1 MKGINLKFILLM
13 LAFVVTTI
21 NYAQQKKDLLT
32 EIKGDTTV
40 YHLNIN
46 KTKVNLAGKK
56 VNAMS
61 INGSIPGPTLKFKEG
76 GFAVIY
82 VRNNMDVET
91 SVHWHGLL
99 VPNYYD
105 GVPYLTTPP
114 IRPGH
119 TEKYEF
125 PLKQSG
131 TYWYHGHTGL
141 QEQIGVYG
149 SIIIEPKEKKIAY
162 DKDLVLVFS
171 DWTNEKPSSVLKT
184 LKRGSN
190 WYNIKKG
197 TSTPLNEVLKRRAFS
212 AQLKFWK
219 QRMESAGIADIYY
232 PAFLVNGKPV
242 QNYTDF
248 KPGEKVRLRIIN
260 AGASTSFWLTFG
272 GDTPTLVSAD
282 GKNIVPVKR
291 NKTFIAIAETYD
303 FIVTIPENGRI
314 EIRATSQDGTGKT
327 SAFLGTGKKL
337 VALDV
342 PKPDKIEMMKKI
354 AKMDMKMG
362 APALVFNSRK
372 SDPYKMMKKY
382 GMKMSSS
389 KNKKMAGMDM
399 IMKRTSKN
407 LFSKYNYDYLKSPNK
422 TSFSKDIPVKNILL
436 NLTGNMQRYVWSLN
450 GKPLSEAD
458 KIKIKSGEVT
468 RITLNN
474 LTMMSHP
481 MHLHGHFF
489 RVINKNGDYSP
500 LKHTV
505 NVGPMQKVTIEFYGN
520 ESGDW
525 FFHCHILYHL
535 VGGMARVVS
544 YGTPR
549 DTRLKMYPV
558 SKIIDETN
566 RFYSWSNADIAS
578 HMIGFNFTTS
588 NIRNQFNITTEYGWN
603 KNLESE
609 ITYERYLQSYFRIF
623 GGVNF
628 ENTSKDNLNNI
639 TTTAVIGMR
648 YLTPY
653 LFNLDVRIDSKLR
666 PDISLSRSI
675 MIFPRTVIFGYYE
688 YKANFNWSNKLPS
701 GINYQK
707 DITWNSGLE
716 YIISKNISVFGSYDN
731 RFGAG
736 GGFSFRF

>member
-1 MKGINLKFILLM
+1 MKKINLKSVLIIL
-13 LAFVVTTI
+13 AVVTTTI
-21 NYAQQKKDLLT
+21 NYAQQKSHLLT
-32 EIKGDTTV
+32 KIKGDTII
-40 YHLNIN
+40 YHLEIN
-46 KTKVNLAGKK
+46 NTKVNLAGKK
-56 VNAMS
+56 VNAMAV
-61 INGSIPGPTLKFKEG
+61 NGSIPGPTLRFKEG

-82 VRNNMDVET
+82 VKNNMNVET
-91 SVHWHGLL
+91 SIHWHGLL

-119 TEKYEF
+119 IEKYEF

-131 TYWYHGHTGL
+131 TYWYHSHTGL

-149 SIIIEPKEKKIAY
+149 SIIIEPKEKKLDY

-184 LKRGSN
+184 LKRGSD

-197 TSTPLNEVLKRRAFS
+197 TSTPLNKVLKRNAFGS
-212 AQLKFWK
+212 QLKFWK
-219 QRMESAGIADIYY
+219 QRMESADIADIYY
-232 PAFLVNGKPV
+232 PTFLVNGKPI
-242 QNYTDF
+242 QNYTNF
-248 KPGEKVRLRIIN
+248 KPGEKVRLRIID

-272 GDTPTLVSAD
+272 GNTPTLVAAD
-282 GKNIVPVKR
+282 GKDVVPVKR

-303 FIVTIPENGRI
+303 FIVTIPKSGKI

-337 VALDV
+337 VALTV
-342 PKPDKIEMMKKI
+342 PKPDKIDMMKKI
-354 AKMDMKMG
+354 AKMKMKMG
-362 APALVFNSRK
+362 APAIIFNPRK

-389 KNKKMAGMDM
+389 KNDKMANMNM
-399 IMKRTSKN
+399 PMKKTDKN

-422 TSFSKDIPVKNILL
+422 TNFNKDIPVKNILL

-458 KIKIKSGEVT
+458 KIKIKLGEVT

-520 ESGDW
+520 ENGDW

-535 VGGMARVVS
+535 VGGMARIIS

-549 DTRLKMYPV
+549 DTRLKMYPI

-566 RFYSWSNADIAS
+566 QFYSWSNVDIAS
-578 HMIGFNFTTS
+578 HMTGFNFTAS
-588 NIRNQFNITTEYGWN
+588 NIRNQFNIATEYGWN

-623 GGVNF
+623 GGINF

-639 TTTAVIGMR
+639 TTTAVIGIR

-675 MIFPRTVIFGYYE
+675 LIFPRTVIFGYYE
-688 YKANFNWSNKLPS
+688 YKANFNWANTLPS
-701 GINYQK
+701 NISYQK
-707 DITWNSGLE
+707 DITWSSGLE

-736 GGFSFRF
+736 GGLSFRF

>member
-1 MKGINLKFILLM
+1 LNLK
-13 LAFVVTTI
+13 
-21 NYAQQKKDLLT
+21 K
-32 EIKGDTTV
+32 
-40 YHLNIN
+40 
-46 KTKVNLAGKK
+46 
-56 VNAMS
+56 
-61 INGSIPGPTLKFKEG
+61 
-76 GFAVIY
+76 
-82 VRNNMDVET
+82 
-91 SVHWHGLL
+91 
-99 VPNYYD
+99 
-105 GVPYLTTPP
+105 
-114 IRPGH
+114 
-119 TEKYEF
+119 
-125 PLKQSG
+125 
-131 TYWYHGHTGL
+131 
-141 QEQIGVYG
+141 
-149 SIIIEPKEKKIAY
+149 KKIAY

-184 LKRGSN
+184 LKRGSD

-219 QRMESAGIADIYY
+219 QRMESADIADIYY